1 LTPDDIEKVQS
12 SFNELKP
19 ILRSM
24 GGLFYA
30 NLFTIAPHVRPL
42 FKANVDEQ
50 GRKLMETLGT
60 VVSLLRHP
68 EKMGPAIISLG
79 ERHATYTVREEYFE
93 PVGQALIATLR
104 QTLDEKFTPEV
115 ELAWVNVY
123 TAASQLM
130 QLGLSQGRQRL
141 ANQQRGQLVE
151 IQAPQAAPAI
161 REVWWKRLLRLLRLQ
176 HLTRAD
182 R

>member
-1 LTPDDIEKVQS
+1 MTPEDVEKVQN
-12 SFNELKP
+12 SFNEVKP
-19 ILRSM
+19 VLRLM

-30 NLFTIAPHVRPL
+30 NLFMIAPHVRPL

-79 ERHATYTVREEYFE
+79 DRHATYTVREEYFE
-93 PVGQALIATLR
+93 PVGQALIATLK
-104 QTLDEKFTPEV
+104 QTLDEKFTPDV
-115 ELAWVNVY
+115 ELAWINVY
-123 TAASQLM
+123 MAASQLM
-130 QLGLSQGRQRL
+130 QQGLSQGRQRL
-141 ANQQRGQLVE
+141 ANQHKGQLVE

-161 REVWWKRLLRLLRLQ
+161 RVVCWKRLLRLL
-176 HLTRAD
+176 HLSQAD